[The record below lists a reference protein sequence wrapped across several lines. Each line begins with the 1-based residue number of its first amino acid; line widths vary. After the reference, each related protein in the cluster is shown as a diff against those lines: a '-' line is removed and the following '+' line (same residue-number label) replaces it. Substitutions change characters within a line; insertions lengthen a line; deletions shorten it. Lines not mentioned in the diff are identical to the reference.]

1 MLSYTAKRLA
11 LVVPT
16 LLFVSLVTFALAH
29 FSASDPVAAKY
40 SYLGIT
46 PDPAVLARERA
57 DAGVNDPFIVQ
68 YARWLSGAIHGDFG
82 ESYAYGA
89 DAGAEVLRRL
99 PRTIW
104 LAVATLA
111 ATIMVAL
118 PLGLVAASYH
128 GRWPDTLVRLYS
140 FCGTAMP
147 SFWIG
152 LLLMYQF
159 SVRWSWLPVMGS
171 SSPRHIVLPTA
182 TLTFW
187 LAALYVRRLRSSLLE
202 EFGKDHVVGA
212 LARGVPRHRVLWR
225 DVMPNALI
233 SVLPLVGLSVGALLG
248 GAAVVESVFEWQGI
262 GKTAVAATAVRDYP
276 VLMAYVTWASLI
288 FVVANTAV
296 DLLGHAIDPQARRAA
311 TGTR

>member
-29 FSASDPVAAKY
+29 FSASDPITAKY

-57 DAGVNDPFIVQ
+57 AAGLNDPFLVQ
-68 YARWLSGAIHGDFG
+68 YARWLFGAIHGDFG

-89 DAGAEVLRRL
+89 DAGTEVLRRL

-104 LAVATLA
+104 LAVATLVT
-111 ATIMVAL
+111 TIMLAL
-118 PLGLVAASYH
+118 PMGLVAACYH
-128 GRWPDTLVRLYS
+128 GRWPDTLVRLFS
-140 FCGTAMP
+140 FCGAAMP
-147 SFWIG
+147 SFWVG

-159 SVRWSWLPVMGS
+159 AVRWSWLPVMGS
-171 SSPRHIVLPTA
+171 SSPRHIILPTA

-187 LAALYVRRLRSSLLE
+187 LAALYVRRLRGSLLE
-202 EFGKDHVVGA
+202 ELGKDYVVGA
-212 LARGVPRHRVLWR
+212 IARGVPRHLVLWR
-225 DVMPNALI
+225 DVLPNALI

-248 GAAVVESVFEWQGI
+248 GATIVESIFAWQGI
-262 GKTAVAATAVRDYP
+262 GKMAVAATTVRDYP
-276 VLMAYVTWASLI
+276 VLMAYVTWVSVI
-288 FVVANTAV
+288 FVVANAAV
-296 DLLGHAIDPQARRAA
+296 DLLGRAIDPQARRAA